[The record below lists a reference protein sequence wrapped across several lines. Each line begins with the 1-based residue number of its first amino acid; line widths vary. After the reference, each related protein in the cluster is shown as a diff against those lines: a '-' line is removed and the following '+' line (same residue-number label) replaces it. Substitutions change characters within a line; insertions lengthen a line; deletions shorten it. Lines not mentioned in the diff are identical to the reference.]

1 MLGYLSYLSGELLGL
16 SGIVTLFCCAVAIS
30 HYALHN
36 ISAPARVTLVRSCQT
51 LSYVSEGAIFIY
63 VGMDT
68 LDPLKWK
75 VGPYFLHTSHSTSAH
90 AVTEPA
96 LLSVQLWR
104 KEMLRHCLAVVRG
117 AAPCTVALGPASD
130 AAILCRWFDS
140 YGPKSI
146 CCLSLDGEGSLT
158 SRKLHACDILLP
170 HTLLLQCL
178 VIDFSL
184 SLCRT
189 PTLGRQCGCSA
200 CCSC

>member
-75 VGPYFLHTSHSTSAH
+75 VWPSPAAWLAQCQYMLCMIICHTIRAEAVSRFRWSA
-90 AVTEPA
+90 P
-96 LLSVQLWR
+96 
-104 KEMLRHCLAVVRG
+104 
-117 AAPCTVALGPASD
+117 
-130 AAILCRWFDS
+130 LCWDETC
-140 YGPKSI
+140 SI
-146 CCLSLDGEGSLT
+146 
-158 SRKLHACDILLP
+158 
-170 HTLLLQCL
+170 
-178 VIDFSL
+178 
-184 SLCRT
+184 
-189 PTLGRQCGCSA
+189 
-200 CCSC
+200 